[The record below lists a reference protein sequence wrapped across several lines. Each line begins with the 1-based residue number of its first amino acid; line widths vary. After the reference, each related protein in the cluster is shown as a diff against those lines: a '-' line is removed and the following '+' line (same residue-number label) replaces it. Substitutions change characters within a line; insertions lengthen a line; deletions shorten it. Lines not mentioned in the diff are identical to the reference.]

1 MASNCQGLSCAG
13 DLFIDGLR
21 HFLGAQLPP
30 TPLVSTCQ
38 ASPTLP
44 FRASATPGSRSKMKK
59 AVLMQREYVE
69 RRDGAYYVT
78 GSRVS
83 LASIVYE
90 YRDGAA
96 PETIRQNFP
105 TLFLEHIH
113 GAIAFYLGHQPEVEA
128 YLRELEEKWDELES
142 TAKPASP
149 ELQSRIEEARK
160 RLLAKQA

>member
-1 MASNCQGLSCAG
+1 M
-13 DLFIDGLR
+13 
-21 HFLGAQLPP
+21 H
-30 TPLVSTCQ
+30 
-38 ASPTLP
+38 
-44 FRASATPGSRSKMKK
+44 
-59 AVLMQREYVE
+59 REYVE
-69 RRDGAYYVT
+69 MRDGSYYVV

-105 TLFLEHIH
+105 TLSLEQVH
-113 GAIAFYLGHQPEVEA
+113 GAIAFYLGHQEEA
-128 YLRELEEKWDELES
+128 DAHLCELEKKWDELAR

-149 ELQSRIEEARK
+149 EIQQRIEEARQ